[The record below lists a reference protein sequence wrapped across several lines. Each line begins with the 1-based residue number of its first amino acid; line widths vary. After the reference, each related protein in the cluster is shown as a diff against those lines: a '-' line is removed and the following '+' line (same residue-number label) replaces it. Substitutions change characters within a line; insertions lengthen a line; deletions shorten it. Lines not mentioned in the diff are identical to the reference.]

1 MSRKIFIGHCGIVY
15 DEDGTKT
22 IEVTGN
28 SNKKENV
35 VKECEND
42 WIENS
47 SDKLIVLRSKN
58 DIKKDEMK
66 EWLDDNKGIR
76 YNYFFLINMGQKR
89 NKKFYCT
96 DLISNCYI
104 DVEDR
109 EISKRNNLVTGSS
122 IINNEEMYIIYY
134 KEKSKKEGIDYD
146 VYFLSGETNE

>member
-1 MSRKIFIGHCGIVY
+1 
-15 DEDGTKT
+15 
-22 IEVTGN
+22 
-28 SNKKENV
+28 
-35 VKECEND
+35 
-42 WIENS
+42 
-47 SDKLIVLRSKN
+47 
-58 DIKKDEMK
+58 
-66 EWLDDNKGIR
+66 
-76 YNYFFLINMGQKR
+76 MGQKR